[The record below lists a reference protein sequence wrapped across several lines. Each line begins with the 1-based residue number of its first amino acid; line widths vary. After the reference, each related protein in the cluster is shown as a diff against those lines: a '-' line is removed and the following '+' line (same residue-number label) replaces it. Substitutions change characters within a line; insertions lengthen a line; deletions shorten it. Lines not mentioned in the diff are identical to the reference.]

1 VIGVSPW
8 DPFLVHCSPVRTR
21 RRFGCLPLLTA
32 RGGGLVFAVLIA
44 LGTTS
49 AFAASAVFRPARVQ
63 QVFRTT
69 GFVVLPDL
77 AAHLPKWIVTDYGF
91 TARGP
96 ERVVAAGVDVYVNNY
111 RARQA
116 AIAIR
121 NGRPLNGG
129 ICPCTTL
136 RVGNVL
142 LTLQDLEHVKPAPPP
157 HYASD
162 RRRIMVAAL
171 TKLVCP

>member
-1 VIGVSPW
+1 M
-8 DPFLVHCSPVRTR
+8 
-21 RRFGCLPLLTA
+21 
-32 RGGGLVFAVLIA
+32 
-44 LGTTS
+44 GTTS
-49 AFAASAVFRPARVQ
+49 ALAASALFRPARVQ
-63 QVFRTT
+63 QAFRTT
-69 GFVVLPDL
+69 GFVVLPDI
-77 AAHLPKWIVTDYGF
+77 AVHRFKWIVADYGF

-96 ERVVAAGVDVYVNNY
+96 ERVVAAGVDVYINSY

-121 NGRPLNGG
+121 NGRPLDGG

-142 LTLQDLEHVKPAPPP
+142 LTLQDLEHVKPALPA

-162 RRRIMVAAL
+162 RRIMVTAL
-171 TKLVCP
+171 SKLGKPVFP